1 MERVFWSTFSQYC
14 LFQFL
19 SQNFWLV
26 SAFYLGEGKVCTVY
40 MFTWLSKAF
49 NCVSC
54 NRNRMKFSEPHSN
67 KGCRLFPLLLCFSVS
82 MMRFLV
88 GLSGMQKVRGPTEIW
103 TRIAGFKVQ
112 SANHYTMGPHQ
123 RPALSHLAQRVN
135 QVLSYMYCLLSRSE
149 VSQLRPSDLP
159 ADSRPGGATVARLTP
174 DQKVACSNHVRV
186 SDILTF
192 SI

>member
-1 MERVFWSTFSQYC
+1 
-14 LFQFL
+14 
-19 SQNFWLV
+19 
-26 SAFYLGEGKVCTVY
+26 
-40 MFTWLSKAF
+40 
-49 NCVSC
+49 
-54 NRNRMKFSEPHSN
+54 
-67 KGCRLFPLLLCFSVS
+67 
-82 MMRFLV
+82 
-88 GLSGMQKVRGPTEIW
+88 
-103 TRIAGFKVQ
+103 
-112 SANHYTMGPHQ
+112 MGPHQ